1 VLVLAAPMGVT
12 LLVAGVG
19 GLVQLAAGAHV
30 DPFLRDVLVFG
41 YGTLGPP
48 AVGLA
53 ALAASTQRAEGE
65 GGLLHGALTA
75 LLMVPGYWAVVLAVC
90 AAFALD
96 FPHVGALGLL
106 VSYAAFCSFAG
117 WLRLR
122 PRPRAHQAI
131 VAVLLLGVGAVG
143 AIPEASEP
151 LRPVVP
157 PAPLGRTGPPP
168 PPAEPPVAEEV
179 PPEPVPDDPLPPV
192 GSMPMPPADEL
203 VRPAPDSDLTRPAP
217 RRGVRLEGRIQR
229 QLARNGLSRVTIR
242 VEPDAIV
249 ATGLVASEEEQLRLR
264 LVVESLAP
272 YLPLV
277 DLTRIARR
285 R

>member
-1 VLVLAAPMGVT
+1 VT
-12 LLVAGVG
+12 LLVAGAG
-19 GLVQLAAGAHV
+19 GLVQLVAGPHV

-53 ALAASTQRAEGE
+53 ALAASAPRSQPDGEPAEDGW
-65 GGLLHGALTA
+65 LHGTLTV

-90 AAFALD
+90 AGLALD
-96 FPHVGALGLL
+96 FPQVGALGLL

-157 PAPLGRTGPPP
+157 PAPLGRTGPAPP
-168 PPAEPPVAEEV
+168 LTEPPVAEETS
-179 PPEPVPDDPLPPV
+179 PEPAPDDPLPPV
-192 GSMPMPPADEL
+192 GSMPLPPADEL

-217 RRGVRLEGRIQR
+217 RRGARLEGRIQR

-277 DLTRIARR
+277 DLTRVARR